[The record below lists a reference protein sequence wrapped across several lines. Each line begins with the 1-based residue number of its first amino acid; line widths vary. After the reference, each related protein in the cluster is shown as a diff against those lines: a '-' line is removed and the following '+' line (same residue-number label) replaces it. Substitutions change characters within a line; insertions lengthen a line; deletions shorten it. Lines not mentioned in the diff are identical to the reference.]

1 MTGFAAIVS
10 STKAPPRASLT
21 EVATMI
27 IVRCPYCHEQRT
39 EEELTYGGEADIAR
53 PLEPGSVSDQQWTE
67 YLFMRSNPKGL
78 LAEQWCCAFG
88 CGQWF
93 KVRRDSVTHEIH
105 EVLRF
110 DEPGREAA
118 LDGRPGTTIPA
129 ALEQSRQ

>member
-1 MTGFAAIVS
+1 
-10 STKAPPRASLT
+10 
-21 EVATMI
+21 MI

-93 KVRRDSVTHEIH
+93 KVRRDSVTQEIH

-110 DEPGREAA
+110 DEPGIETAP
-118 LDGRPGTTIPA
+118 DGRPSNTIPA
-129 ALEQSRQ
+129 AHEHSRQ